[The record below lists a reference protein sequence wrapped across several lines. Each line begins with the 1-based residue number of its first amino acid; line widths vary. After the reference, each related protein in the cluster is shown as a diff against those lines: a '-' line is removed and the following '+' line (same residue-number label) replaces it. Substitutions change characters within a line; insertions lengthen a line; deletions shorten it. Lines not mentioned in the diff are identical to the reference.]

1 MNDIWSIPLI
11 RRMDACMNRWTYG
24 WMSRWMCTQ
33 ARVHVDRQRHTVYT
47 WIQNIGWTDGQEGV
61 RQKQRGMLGWY
72 CLSSVWLKTMFVY
85 LRAWSWSVVL
95 YLSCSFLMSN
105 SNMSSTC
112 NFLERRCMKWIEN
125 WQWHLDVWENLHW
138 VNANT
143 RTHAHTHIY
152 RPQLSN
158 N

>member
-11 RRMDACMNRWTYG
+11 RRMDAWMDRWTCG

-33 ARVHVDRQRHTVYT
+33 AHVHVDRQIHTVYT

-61 RQKQRGMLGWY
+61 RQKQWVILGWF

-95 YLSCSFLMSN
+95 YLFGSFLMSN
-105 SNMSSTC
+105 FNMSSTC
-112 NFLERRCMKWIEN
+112 NILERRCMKWIEN
-125 WQWHLDVWENLHW
+125 WQWRLDISEKKCIECMQ
-138 VNANT
+138 T
-143 RTHAHTHIY
+143 HTHTYIY